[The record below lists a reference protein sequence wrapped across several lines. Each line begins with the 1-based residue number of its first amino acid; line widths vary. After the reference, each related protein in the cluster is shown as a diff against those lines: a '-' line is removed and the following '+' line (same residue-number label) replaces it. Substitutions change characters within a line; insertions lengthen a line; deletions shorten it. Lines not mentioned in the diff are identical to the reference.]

1 MEGGTPGDVL
11 QRLARGAAGNQRL
24 VLCDLRGG
32 ESLPHKQGPLQLG
45 PRTTVE
51 QVRCE

>member
-32 ESLPHKQGPLQLG
+32 EPLPHKQGPLQLG